1 MNALIP
7 SNLINDVFSCTAE
20 NFTEIALKV
29 FQFQYQYNK
38 VYKAYCDVLKINPL
52 TITTIETIPF
62 LPIQFYKNKKI
73 ITTDFYPDVIFESS
87 GTTGSINSKHL
98 VKDVAVY
105 EQSFT
110 TSFRQF
116 YGDEKK
122 LCIIGLLPSYLE
134 RTGSSLVFMVD
145 DLIKKS
151 DHKDSGFYLY
161 NHEKLKEVLLKN
173 EKELQPTLLIGVTYA
188 LLDFA
193 EEHSLYLKH
202 SIIMETGGMKGRRA
216 EMSRKQVHEIL
227 KENLGVTTVHSEYGM
242 TELLSQAYS
251 NGEGIFE
258 SAEWMKIL
266 IRKEDDP
273 FDISTAENCKSRPC
287 NGAINIIDLANIYS
301 CAFIATDDIGK
312 LYANNQFEITGRL
325 ENSDIRGCGLMIM

>member
-7 SNLINDVFSCTAE
+7 SNLINDVFFCTAE

-73 ITTDFYPDVIFESS
+73 ITTDFYPNVIFESS

-173 EKELQPTLLIGVTYA
+173 EK
-188 LLDFA
+188 
-193 EEHSLYLKH
+193 
-202 SIIMETGGMKGRRA
+202 
-216 EMSRKQVHEIL
+216 
-227 KENLGVTTVHSEYGM
+227 
-242 TELLSQAYS
+242 
-251 NGEGIFE
+251 
-258 SAEWMKIL
+258 
-266 IRKEDDP
+266 
-273 FDISTAENCKSRPC
+273 
-287 NGAINIIDLANIYS
+287 
-301 CAFIATDDIGK
+301 
-312 LYANNQFEITGRL
+312 
-325 ENSDIRGCGLMIM
+325 